1 MDNNLCCEYSRHTYR
16 DEKLMNSLISR
27 INRVEGQIRGIKGMV
42 EKNAYCDDILNQ
54 ISAARAALDAVS
66 RLILE
71 NHMHT
76 CVIDKIRS
84 GDDKIVDEL
93 MKTIGKML

>member
-1 MDNNLCCEYSRHTYR
+1 MENKCCCESKRHTYR
-16 DEKLMNSLISR
+16 SEELTKSLISR
-27 INRVEGQIRGIKGMV
+27 INRIEGQVRGIKGMV
-42 EKNAYCDDILNQ
+42 ESNAYCDDILTQ

-76 CVIDKIRS
+76 CVIDKIRA
-84 GDDKIVDEL
+84 GDDKIIDEL
-93 MKTIGKML
+93 MTTIKRML

>member
-1 MDNNLCCEYSRHTYR
+1 MENKCCCGEERHTYR
-16 DEKLMNSLISR
+16 DDGLTKSLISR

-42 EKNAYCDDILNQ
+42 EDSVYCDDILNQ
-54 ISAARAALDAVS
+54 ISAARAALDSIS

-76 CVIDKIRS
+76 CVIDKIRA

-93 MKTIGKML
+93 MTTIKRML

>member
-1 MDNNLCCEYSRHTYR
+1 MDENKCCCERHTYR
-16 DEKLMNSLISR
+16 DDKLTGSLISR
-27 INRVEGQIRGIKGMV
+27 INRVEGQIRGIRGMV
-42 EKNAYCDDILNQ
+42 ENNAYCDDILNQ

-76 CVIDKIRS
+76 CVIDKIRA
-84 GDDKIVDEL
+84 GDDGIVDEL
-93 MKTIGKML
+93 MQTIKRML

>member
-1 MDNNLCCEYSRHTYR
+1 MENKCCCSERHTYR
-16 DEKLMNSLISR
+16 SEELTKSLISR

-42 EKNAYCDDILNQ
+42 ENSAYCDDILNQ
-54 ISAARAALDAVS
+54 ISAARAALDSIS
-66 RLILE
+66 RLLLE

-76 CVIDKIRS
+76 CVIDKIRA

-93 MKTIGKML
+93 MTTIKRML

>member
-1 MDNNLCCEYSRHTYR
+1 MEEKSCCESEKHTYR
-16 DEKLMNSLISR
+16 SEELAKSLISR
-27 INRVEGQIRGIKGMV
+27 INRVEGQIRGIRGMV
-42 EKNAYCDDILNQ
+42 ENNAYCDDILNQ
-54 ISAARAALDAVS
+54 ISAARAALDSIS

-76 CVIDKIRS
+76 CVIDKIRA

-93 MKTIGKML
+93 MTTIKRML

>member
-1 MDNNLCCEYSRHTYR
+1 
-16 DEKLMNSLISR
+16 
-27 INRVEGQIRGIKGMV
+27 MV
-42 EKNAYCDDILNQ
+42 ESNVYCDDILNQ
-54 ISAARAALDAVS
+54 ISAARAALDSIS

-76 CVIDKIRS
+76 CVIDKIRA

-93 MKTIGKML
+93 MTTIKRML

>member
-1 MDNNLCCEYSRHTYR
+1 MEGKSCCESGKHTYR
-16 DEKLMNSLISR
+16 GEKLTKSLISR
-27 INRVEGQIRGIKGMV
+27 INRVEGQSRGIRGMV
-42 EKNAYCDDILNQ
+42 ESNVYCDDILNQ
-54 ISAARAALDAVS
+54 ISAARAALDSIS

-76 CVIDKIRS
+76 CVIDKIRA

-93 MKTIGKML
+93 MTTIKRML